1 MSRYMN
7 HYYDGLKPYVPGES
21 PQDPN
26 TIKLNTNESPY
37 PPSKGVCGCFT
48 PENAEKLRL
57 YGDPANRQ
65 LNRAIAGKDI
75 IAGTFFLAGIDEED
89 LTDLPDDLAEKYE
102 ALFRSPQVF
111 IRSPRGI
118 LVLSEDGTQEV
129 IG

>member
-1 MSRYMN
+1 MRVLIVEPRQTPRRADIPHTLRDMQQTVGGYIEIIRPF
-7 HYYDGLKPYVPGES
+7 DDPVVLVCDEEGKLKGYE
-21 PQDPN
+21 
-26 TIKLNTNESPY
+26 
-37 PPSKGVCGCFT
+37 
-48 PENAEKLRL
+48 
-57 YGDPANRQ
+57 
-65 LNRAIAGKDI
+65 LNRAVVGKDI

-118 LVLSEDGTQEV
+118 LALSEDGTQEV

>member
-1 MSRYMN
+1 MRI
-7 HYYDGLKPYVPGES
+7 LIVEPGEQ
-21 PQDPN
+21 PRRVDIPHALGAMQQTVGGYIEIIRPFDDPVALVCDEEG
-26 TIKLNTNESPY
+26 KL
-37 PPSKGVCGCFT
+37 KGY
-48 PENAEKLRL
+48 E
-57 YGDPANRQ
+57 
-65 LNRAIAGKDI
+65 LNRAIVGKDI

-102 ALFRSPQVF
+102 AMFRSPQVF